1 MTSKCKTLLITGGS
15 SGIGQATAKL
25 FVDKGW
31 QVFELSRSG
40 KSENGIVHVD
50 CDVTHQD
57 QVRHAVA
64 SVLEQTNQID
74 VLISNAGFG
83 ISGSVE
89 FTNSEDLHRQ
99 FDVNLFGSIY
109 VVQAVLPVMRSQNF
123 GRIIFVSSVAAI
135 FPIPFQAFYSAS
147 KAAISSLSFALANE
161 VKGFNISVCAFLPG
175 DVATGFTSARNKSEA
190 GANVYEHLKAAVAA
204 MEKDEK
210 NGLTSASMA
219 NKLYQIACKKC
230 VRPYYVGGGKY
241 RLLCFLNN
249 VLPDSVVQFLLR
261 KLYS

>member
-15 SGIGQATAKL
+15 SGIGQATARL

-40 KSENGIVHVD
+40 KNENGIVHVD

-64 SVLEQTNQID
+64 SVLEQTKQID

-135 FPIPFQAFYSAS
+135 FPIPFQAFY
-147 KAAISSLSFALANE
+147 
-161 VKGFNISVCAFLPG
+161 
-175 DVATGFTSARNKSEA
+175 
-190 GANVYEHLKAAVAA
+190 
-204 MEKDEK
+204 
-210 NGLTSASMA
+210 
-219 NKLYQIACKKC
+219 
-230 VRPYYVGGGKY
+230 
-241 RLLCFLNN
+241 
-249 VLPDSVVQFLLR
+249 
-261 KLYS
+261 